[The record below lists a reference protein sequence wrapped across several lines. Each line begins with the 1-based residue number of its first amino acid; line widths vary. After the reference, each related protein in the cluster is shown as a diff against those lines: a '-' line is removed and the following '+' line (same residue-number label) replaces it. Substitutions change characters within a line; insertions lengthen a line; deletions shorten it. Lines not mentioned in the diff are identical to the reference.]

1 MLLRHATA
9 KTTERYLSMSAN
21 KVLSFKSRL
30 DDVFKNENQNK
41 E

>member
-9 KTTERYLSMSAN
+9 KTTERYLSMNAN

-30 DDVFKNENQNK
+30 DDVFKNENQNN